1 MGQQQRRRH
10 RRWSSVDG
18 WADRRRP
25 TELATCVGSCPGLC
39 LCCCCFSLTPIRF
52 EPYRGICFVWV
63 CEWTQVF
70 ALFLAG
76 RQGDE
81 EPDSLYIVLL
91 RRGGGGQDK
100 SLNSSLLSFYFI
112 GDVLRKWLKLRAEE
126 KEREKEME
134 LWAKKGNNGNLKQP
148 LLQNSWNLDSPT
160 IGH

>member
-1 MGQQQRRRH
+1 M
-10 RRWSSVDG
+10 
-18 WADRRRP
+18 
-25 TELATCVGSCPGLC
+25 
-39 LCCCCFSLTPIRF
+39 
-52 EPYRGICFVWV
+52 WV

-91 RRGGGGQDK
+91 RRGQDK

-126 KEREKEME
+126 EEGEMEMEME
-134 LWAKKGNNGNLKQP
+134 LGKERQQW
-148 LLQNSWNLDSPT
+148 
-160 IGH
+160 